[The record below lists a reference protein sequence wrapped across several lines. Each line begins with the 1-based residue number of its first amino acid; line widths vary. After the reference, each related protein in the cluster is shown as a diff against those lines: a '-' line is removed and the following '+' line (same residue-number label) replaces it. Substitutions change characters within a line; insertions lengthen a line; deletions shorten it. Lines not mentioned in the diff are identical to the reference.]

1 MNPALLDRLRKG
13 IASEIFA
20 NLTRVVVQ
28 VGGVPLFL
36 AFWGDEG
43 YGEWLLLT
51 AILGYLRLSSVG
63 FGQATRNRM
72 AMEVSAGK
80 RNEALGYF
88 QSTSLLF
95 LVIGMIVLIGVGLA
109 ALAAPAIHGFLNFED
124 LGIEGLQQALVI
136 LGCVIAINLQVE
148 VLDAGFRCEGHYGLS
163 TFLIMLSDLVIF
175 ALVIAVLVTGR
186 GQVMGVA
193 CYLAGSV
200 FRFILLR
207 LVLNRYAPWI
217 TFGFDHAS
225 FRTVRTFALPSLAFM
240 AFPLGQA
247 MSLQGT
253 LIVIGATLGPPAV
266 VVFNT
271 VRMLSRYTVHLTVT
285 FARIGSP
292 EIAYAYGRGDM
303 ALVRQVHWQ
312 VCRLGFWAALLAC
325 GALALATP
333 WILAVWTQG
342 QINPWPGVYL
352 TLLAAVLV
360 WAAHTLAANV
370 LQATNNHQRF
380 ALAFLLAGVVG
391 LGLAVPLT
399 HLFSLP
405 GAALA
410 SLLVELAVLVYVL
423 PKAARFGG
431 GRLRDFLLHV
441 ATPPSPMMLRHLRA
455 KTVA

>member
-1 MNPALLDRLRKG
+1 MNSAFFDRLRKG

-20 NLTRVVVQ
+20 NFTRIVTQ

-51 AILGYLRLSSVG
+51 AILGYLRLSSIG

-72 AMEVSAGK
+72 AMDVSAGE
-80 RNEALGYF
+80 RDRALGYF

-95 LVIGMIVLIGVGLA
+95 LLVGLFVIGGVGGA
-109 ALAAPAIHGFLNFED
+109 ALFAPAIHQFLNFEALD
-124 LGIEGLQQALVI
+124 VEGLQIALMI
-136 LGCVIAINLQVE
+136 LGGVIAINLQVE
-148 VLDAGFRCEGHYGLS
+148 VLDAGFRSEGHYGLS

-175 ALVIAVLVTGR
+175 ALVIVVLVMGGGAVLGLT
-186 GQVMGVA
+186 
-193 CYLAGSV
+193 CYLAGAV

-207 LVLNRYAPWI
+207 LVLTRLAPWI
-217 TFGFDHAS
+217 AFGISKAS
-225 FRTVRTFALPSLAFM
+225 MHTIKTLTLPSLAFM

-247 MSLQGT
+247 MGLQGT
-253 LIVIGATLGPPAV
+253 LIVIGAVLGPPAV

-292 EIAYAYGRGDM
+292 EIAYAYGKGDM
-303 ALVRQVHWQ
+303 ALVRKVHWQ
-312 VCRLGFWAALLAC
+312 VCRFGIWAALMAC
-325 GALALATP
+325 ICMAFATP
-333 WILAVWTQG
+333 WILQIWTQG
-342 QINPWPGVYL
+342 QIVPWPGLYL
-352 TLLAAVLV
+352 TLFAAVLL

-380 ALAFLLAGVVG
+380 ALVFLLASI
-391 LGLAVPLT
+391 LGLIIAVPLT
-399 HLFSLP
+399 RQFSLP

-410 SLLVELAVLVYVL
+410 SLLVELSLCLYVL
-423 PKAARFGG
+423 PGAARFGDG
-431 GRLRDFLLHV
+431 KLTGFIRHI

-455 KTVA
+455 

>member
-1 MNPALLDRLRKG
+1 MNPALLARIKKG

-20 NLTRVVVQ
+20 NLTRVVIQ

-80 RNEALGYF
+80 RDHALGYF
-88 QSTSLLF
+88 QSTSTLFIIIGAIVMLL
-95 LVIGMIVLIGVGLA
+95 VGLA
-109 ALAAPAIHGFLNFED
+109 AWAAPSIHGFLNFEILSVD
-124 LGIEGLQQALVI
+124 GLRLALLI
-136 LGCVIAINLQVE
+136 LGSVIVINLQVE

-163 TFLIMLSDLVIF
+163 TFLIMLSEIVIF
-175 ALVIAVLVTGR
+175 SLVVFVLLTGGGLVT
-186 GQVMGVA
+186 GVA
-193 CYLAGSV
+193 CYLVGTI

-207 LVLNRYAPWI
+207 LVLKRFADWI
-217 TFGFDHAS
+217 SFGFRHAS
-225 FRTVRTFALPSLAFM
+225 WRTIKEFTLPSLAFM

-247 MSLQGT
+247 MGLQGT
-253 LIVIGATLGPPAV
+253 LIVIGAILGPPAV

-271 VRMLSRYTVHLTVT
+271 VRMLSRYTVHLTVI

-292 EIAYAYGRGDM
+292 EIAFAYGRGDM

-312 VCRLGFWAALLAC
+312 VCRFGFWAALVAC
-325 GALALATP
+325 SFLALTTP
-333 WILAVWTQG
+333 WILKVWTQG

-360 WAAHTLAANV
+360 WAAHTLIGNV
-370 LQATNNHQRF
+370 LQATNNHQRL
-380 ALAFLLAGVVG
+380 ALVFLGVGIAG

-399 HLFSLP
+399 KIFSLP

-410 SLLVELAVLVYVL
+410 SLLAELALLIYVL
-423 PKAARFGG
+423 PGAARFAGG
-431 GRLRDFLLHV
+431 TVGAFLRHI
-441 ATPPSPMMLRHLRA
+441 ATPPSPAMLRHLKA
-455 KTVA
+455 KAVG

>member
-1 MNPALLDRLRKG
+1 MNAALVDRLRKG

-20 NLTRVVVQ
+20 NLTRVIVQ

-36 AFWGDEG
+36 AFWGSEG

-72 AMEVSAGK
+72 AMEVSAGE
-80 RNEALGYF
+80 RDRALGYF

-95 LVIGMIVLIGVGLA
+95 LLIGLLVMVGVGLA
-109 ALAAPAIHGFLNFED
+109 ALAAPTIHDFLNFEILSID
-124 LGIEGLQQALVI
+124 GLQQAFMI

-175 ALVIAVLVTGR
+175 ALVVAVLVAGG
-186 GQVMGVA
+186 GQVMGLS

-200 FRFILLR
+200 FRFVLLR
-207 LVLNRYAPWI
+207 LVLTRYASWI
-217 TFGFDHAS
+217 TFGFDKAS
-225 FRTVRTFALPSLAFM
+225 FHTVRTFTLPSLAFM

-247 MSLQGT
+247 MGLQGT
-253 LIVIGATLGPPAV
+253 LIVIGAVLGPSAV

-292 EIAYAYGRGDM
+292 EIAYAYGKGDM
-303 ALVRQVHWQ
+303 TLVRQVHWQ
-312 VCRLGFWAALLAC
+312 VCRIGLWAALLAC
-325 GALALATP
+325 GFLAVATP

-342 QINPWPGVYL
+342 QIDPWPGVYL

-370 LQATNNHQRF
+370 LQATNNHQHF
-380 ALAFLLAGVVG
+380 AVVFLALGVAGLA
-391 LGLAVPLT
+391 LAVPLT
-399 HLFSLP
+399 HMFSLP

-410 SLLVELAVLVYVL
+410 TLVVELAVLIYVL
-423 PKAARFGG
+423 PHAARFGDG
-431 GRLRDFLLHV
+431 TVLAFLRQIIK
-441 ATPPSPMMLRHLRA
+441 PPSPMMLRHLKA
-455 KTVA
+455 KAVG